1 MKNVKN
7 YMNGLNYPIIDF
19 TSSGLTHAYSGFTTE
34 PNKYRVGEVVS
45 QKSFGLL
52 KVNFNTKSIQMEISE
67 RDYDLLVDTEIVV
80 DVMLGSTNISISE
93 FLKLGDGDIISL
105 YKAAGSGG
113 EIYVNSRI
121 IGTGDIIVI
130 DDKLAVR
137 VQDSMDSDNVVRYF
151 FDENLV

>member
-1 MKNVKN
+1 
-7 YMNGLNYPIIDF
+7 
-19 TSSGLTHAYSGFTTE
+19 
-34 PNKYRVGEVVS
+34 
-45 QKSFGLL
+45 
-52 KVNFNTKSIQMEISE
+52 MEISE

-80 DVMLGSTNISISE
+80 DVMLGNTNISVSE
-93 FLKLGDGDIISL
+93 FLKLSDGDIISL
-105 YKAAGSGG
+105 QKPAGSGG

-151 FDENLV
+151 FEEHMI

>member
-1 MKNVKN
+1 M
-7 YMNGLNYPIIDF
+7 D
-19 TSSGLTHAYSGFTTE
+19 
-34 PNKYRVGEVVS
+34 
-45 QKSFGLL
+45 
-52 KVNFNTKSIQMEISE
+52 ISE

-151 FDENLV
+151 FEEHIL

>member
-1 MKNVKN
+1 
-7 YMNGLNYPIIDF
+7 
-19 TSSGLTHAYSGFTTE
+19 
-34 PNKYRVGEVVS
+34 
-45 QKSFGLL
+45 
-52 KVNFNTKSIQMEISE
+52 MEISE

-93 FLKLGDGDIISL
+93 FLKLSDGDIISL
-105 YKAAGSGG
+105 QKPAGSGG

-130 DDKLAVR
+130 EDKLAVR

-151 FDENLV
+151 FEEHMI